1 MISRLDQLV
10 QQCIFDMKY
19 YRIFLQMRVTI
30 ENTDEPKRM
39 LLDRNFNLCPI
50 LKYQKMFPAI
60 KAFVRDRV
68 SVPLRCP
75 LKKGEVVIKLRRD
88 LIDPLNLMQILGE
101 VKRLSPALTVYS
113 LKKTFALRIQV
124 FTKFQTMSKT
134 LGSLTIESLRI
145 PDI

>member
-1 MISRLDQLV
+1 
-10 QQCIFDMKY
+10 
-19 YRIFLQMRVTI
+19 MRVTI

-50 LKYQKMFPAI
+50 LKSQKMFPAI

-68 SVPLRCP
+68 NVPLRCP
-75 LKKGEVVIKLRRD
+75 LKKGEVVIKLRWD
-88 LIDPLNLMQILGE
+88 FIDPLNLMQILGE